1 MVVVTVIVL
10 MLPKEAKFKFEYY
23 EGRPWKYETLIAP
36 NDLPILK
43 SENNFKAER
52 REIINSTKPYFAY
65 NQTIS
70 DDAIDKGIN
79 KFDSLW
85 IREYGFDDKVNYIK
99 YKNFYIKTLKEIYER
114 GIIEK
119 PREIKNLNK
128 DNIIVFVK
136 NKVAENKFIGDFYLN
151 GEFNKL
157 INNKLKNTE
166 FHGFFMEGVLEQT
179 LVPNVI
185 YDEYKSNSELKMQLD
200 GVSPWDGVIQQGQL
214 IISKGEVVS
223 KNTYN
228 ILQSMKSDFDSNTG
242 KSYVLIVIGQIIL
255 VSIPLTAFLLFL
267 FYFRRDIFDENKNII
282 LIFLVIGIVVFIS
295 RLATNIN
302 VDYLYI
308 APIMINIL
316 IIRSFYDTRLAH
328 MVHITTVIIV
338 SYFVPN
344 SFQFLF
350 LQVITGIMT
359 IISIVKLH
367 SRSQFFVSAIY
378 IFFSYSIM
386 YIAMVL
392 ITQGTFK
399 EVDLNQI
406 LQFAINATLVLF
418 AFPIIYVL
426 EKVFGMVTDISL
438 LEYADTNNQL
448 IRDLASKAPGTFQHS
463 VQVANL
469 AEEAIREIGGNPL
482 LVRAGAMYHDI
493 GKSLNPSY
501 FTENQPGSYNPHDD
515 LSFEESARI
524 IIDHVISG
532 VEIARKH
539 NIPEQIIDF
548 IRTHHGTK
556 RVEYFYRMSLKEK
569 SIEEIDL
576 NEFTYKGPIPY
587 NRETCILMMSD
598 AVEAA
603 SRSIKNPDGENIS
616 ALVDT
621 IIQSQIDENQY
632 DNANITF
639 RDINVAKKIFKKRL
653 MSIYH
658 VRIEYPD

>member
-1 MVVVTVIVL
+1 
-10 MLPKEAKFKFEYY
+10 
-23 EGRPWKYETLIAP
+23 
-36 NDLPILK
+36 
-43 SENNFKAER
+43 
-52 REIINSTKPYFAY
+52 
-65 NQTIS
+65 
-70 DDAIDKGIN
+70 
-79 KFDSLW
+79 
-85 IREYGFDDKVNYIK
+85 
-99 YKNFYIKTLKEIYER
+99 
-114 GIIEK
+114 
-119 PREIKNLNK
+119 
-128 DNIIVFVK
+128 
-136 NKVAENKFIGDFYLN
+136 
-151 GEFNKL
+151 
-157 INNKLKNTE
+157 
-166 FHGFFMEGVLEQT
+166 
-179 LVPNVI
+179 
-185 YDEYKSNSELKMQLD
+185 
-200 GVSPWDGVIQQGQL
+200 
-214 IISKGEVVS
+214 
-223 KNTYN
+223 
-228 ILQSMKSDFDSNTG
+228 
-242 KSYVLIVIGQIIL
+242 
-255 VSIPLTAFLLFL
+255 
-267 FYFRRDIFDENKNII
+267 
-282 LIFLVIGIVVFIS
+282 
-295 RLATNIN
+295 
-302 VDYLYI
+302 
-308 APIMINIL
+308 
-316 IIRSFYDTRLAH
+316 
-328 MVHITTVIIV
+328 
-338 SYFVPN
+338 
-344 SFQFLF
+344 
-350 LQVITGIMT
+350 
-359 IISIVKLH
+359 
-367 SRSQFFVSAIY
+367 
-378 IFFSYSIM
+378 M